1 MARWTKCLQIED
13 FTLFLGV
20 AKTLINN
27 RSDMK
32 IYTKSVFLL
41 AVLVFCSTQLATAQI
56 EITNWTQLN
65 NVRTN
70 LSGSYIL
77 ANDLTPD
84 TDGYGTYSSGE
95 GWEPIGTSATPF
107 TGTFDGNGYVISGIT
122 MTRSTALLGLFGVTS
137 GATVKNVSVL
147 NATINAST
155 GGDLGILAGNAVNTT
170 LEDVHVSGNL
180 TQVGNTE
187 AQRIGGITGRMTS
200 GTMKRSSSAATI
212 NVEGRF
218 VGGLAGQTT
227 GSPVVQIDESFNSGN
242 VTTTTRW
249 VGGLVGQ
256 FGGSAVIRNSYNT
269 GNVTGETQVGGA
281 IGYKWRGS
289 SLINSYSTG
298 AITGGTPEEGVNKE
312 VGALVG
318 YRGPEVTGVVSV
330 IEMSFYNAETAGVAV
345 GVGISEGY
353 TNAGVNARTTA
364 QMKTEATYMG
374 WDFSAIW
381 QLEAE
386 LNSGY
391 PTLHYQEVPTSIDA
405 GTTLPSE
412 ITLRQNYPNP
422 FNPSTLISFDLA
434 QSGHVKLEVYSV
446 TGSLISTLVN
456 ETRATG
462 VHEVRFDASNLSSGV
477 YIYRL
482 TSGNMIQTRRM
493 TLIK

>member
-1 MARWTKCLQIED
+1 
-13 FTLFLGV
+13 
-20 AKTLINN
+20 
-27 RSDMK
+27 MK

-77 ANDLTPD
+77 MNNLNTD
-84 TDGYGTYSSGE
+84 TDGYATYSTGD

-122 MTRSTALLGLFGVTS
+122 MTRSTTHLGLFGVTNS
-137 GATVKNVSVL
+137 ATIKNVGVV
-147 NATINAST
+147 NATINGST
-155 GGDLGILAGNAVNTT
+155 GGDLGILAGNAVSTSI
-170 LEDVHVSGNL
+170 EDVHVSGNL
-180 TQVGNTE
+180 TQTGNVE
-187 AQRIGGITGRMTS
+187 ASRIGGITGRMTS
-200 GTMKRSSSAATI
+200 GTMKRSSSAANL

-227 GSPVVQIDESFNSGN
+227 GSPSVQIDESFNTGN

-256 FGGSAVIRNSYNT
+256 FGGSAIIRNSYNT
-269 GNVTGETQVGGA
+269 GNVTGDTQVGGA

-289 SLINSYSTG
+289 SLIHSYSTG

-318 YRGPEVTGVVSV
+318 YRGPEVDGVVST
-330 IEMSFYNAETAGVAV
+330 IDMSFYNTETATVGDAV
-345 GVGISEGY
+345 GIGETLG
-353 TNAGVNARTTA
+353 TNGRTTA
-364 QMKTEATYMG
+364 QMKSEATYMG
-374 WDFSAIW
+374 WDFSTLWAID
-381 QLEAE
+381 AGV
-386 LNSGY
+386 NSGY
-391 PTLHYQEVPTSIDA
+391 PILHFQVSTSIDA
-405 GTTLPSE
+405 GNPLPME
-412 ITLRQNYPNP
+412 VTLRQNYPNP

-482 TSGNMIQTRRM
+482 TSGNMVQTRRM